1 MAIKHLMDLD
11 KTPISISMMSDLA
24 KCQMRLGLH
33 CLECDRWSEIIPQE
47 WLDAGK
53 PDVNYIEQKFK
64 CSGCG
69 GRASKQVQPPSGGLS
84 NANAYQGL

>member
-1 MAIKHLMDLD
+1 MDRD
-11 KTPISISMMSDLA
+11 KTPISISTMSDLA

-33 CLECDRWSEIIPQE
+33 CLECDRWAEIIPQE

-64 CSGCG
+64 CSECG
-69 GRASKQVQPPSGGLS
+69 GRASKQVRPPSGGLS
-84 NANAYQGL
+84 NANAYQGM

>member
-1 MAIKHLMDLD
+1 MAEKSLMNPH
-11 KTPISISMMSDLA
+11 KSPVSISTMSDLA
-24 KCQMRLGLH
+24 KCKMRLGLH
-33 CLECDRWSEIIPQE
+33 CLECIRWVEILPQE

-69 GRASKQVQPPSGGLS
+69 RAASKQVRPPSDGLE
-84 NANAYQGL
+84 NANAYQGM

>member
-1 MAIKHLMDLD
+1 MAIKRVMDPD
-11 KTPISISMMSDLA
+11 KTPISISTMSDLA

-33 CLECDRWSEIIPQE
+33 CLKCDLWAETIPQE
-47 WLDAGK
+47 LLDAGK

-69 GRASKQVQPPSGGLS
+69 GEPS
-84 NANAYQGL
+84 NK